1 MQELIAQT
9 PIGICEVPNKELFF
23 GRALRRRIF
32 RCASYKN
39 TIIEEIA
46 NIDTGGKTLKNKA
59 RSGGLIIEK
68 LKELTGEFIKGIRY
82 DEPLP
87 IVVKWKG
94 IYFLI
99 DGFHRVYVLK
109 DLGQISWA
117 FDYYEINDGY
127 DIEDLYD
134 EIGLGANNHPP
145 SSKATRKDF
154 LTRAVKWSKREAE
167 AGRQVTK
174 EQVIEWIDG
183 IEHSFTDKVVENI
196 ANDVIHARHID
207 RTFVSFTDEDAAK
220 YLKEDDGKY
229 TSDGEIDGQG
239 FAGRLVRAEANGT
252 YGPRN
257 FTHILKDARGSQ
269 EKKGRR
275 TKVHVYIPSNKVK
288 KEGSDPLK
296 SVEDIKSELND
307 FWDCVKAMHYKLL
320 DDADY
325 CPFEFGVRPT
335 QILETDPDGGVIPL
349 D

>member
-1 MQELIAQT
+1 MQEQIAQT
-9 PIGICEVPNKELFF
+9 AIGICEVPDKELFF

-32 RCASYKN
+32 RCASFKN
-39 TIIEEIA
+39 TVIEEIA

-87 IVVKWKG
+87 IIVKWNG
-94 IYFLI
+94 VYFLI

-117 FDYYEINDGY
+117 FDYYEINKGY

-154 LTRAVKWSKREAE
+154 LNRAIKWSKRVNRE
-167 AGRQVTK
+167 VTK
-174 EQVIEWIDG
+174 EQLIEWIDG
-183 IEHSFTDKVVENI
+183 IEHTFTDKVVENI
-196 ANDVIHARHID
+196 ANDVLHARHID
-207 RTFVSFTDEDAAK
+207 RTFVSFTDDDAAK
-220 YLKEDDGKY
+220 YLRDDAGKY
-229 TSDGEIDGQG
+229 TSDGEIDEQG
-239 FAGRLVRAEANGT
+239 FAGRLIRAEANGT

-257 FTHILKDARGSQ
+257 FTHILKDA
-269 EKKGRR
+269 KKGKIS
-275 TKVHVYIPSNKVK
+275 KVHVYIPSNKVK

-296 SVEDIKSELND
+296 SVEDLKKELNE
-307 FWDCVKAMHYKLL
+307 FWDCVKAMHYKLE
-320 DDADY
+320 ADSNY

-335 QILETDPDGGVIPL
+335 QILEIDPDGGVVEL
-349 D
+349 

>member
-9 PIGICEVPNKELFF
+9 PIGICEVPDKELFF

-32 RCASYKN
+32 RCASYKS

-59 RSGGLIIEK
+59 RAGGLVVEK

-87 IVVKWKG
+87 IIVKWKG
-94 IYFLI
+94 VYFLI
-99 DGFHRVYVLK
+99 DGFHRVYVLR
-109 DLGQISWA
+109 DLGQVSWA

-154 LTRAVKWSKREAE
+154 VNRGIKWVKRESNQN
-167 AGRQVTK
+167 RIVTK
-174 EQVIEWIDG
+174 EQLVDWING
-183 IEHSFTDKVVENI
+183 IDHSFTDKVVDNI
-196 ANDVIHARHID
+196 ANDILHAGYVD
-207 RTFVSFTDEDAAK
+207 NTFVTFTDEDAAK

-229 TSDGEIDGQG
+229 TSNGEIDEKG

-257 FTHILKDARGSQ
+257 FLHILKDA
-269 EKKGRR
+269 KKGKRS
-275 TKVHVYIPSNKVK
+275 KVHIYIPSNQVK
-288 KEGSDPLK
+288 KSGSDPIK
-296 SVEDIKSELND
+296 CVEDMKTELLNQ
-307 FWDCVKAMHYKLL
+307 WDYVRAMHYKLEE
-320 DDADY
+320 DPNY

-335 QILETDPDGGVIPL
+335 QILETDPDGGVVSL
-349 D
+349 A

>member
-1 MQELIAQT
+1 MKKYKFIR
-9 PIGICEVPNKELFF
+9 VSKYKK
-23 GRALRRRIF
+23 LR
-32 RCASYKN
+32 Y
-39 TIIEEIA
+39 IA
-46 NIDTGGKTLKNKA
+46 NNYNKRLYIVFLPGFA
-59 RSGGLIIEK
+59 SDIEGEKPKKFLNFSIQNKLGFLALEYYGHGRSS
-68 LKELTGEFIKGIRY
+68 GEFIKGIRY

-87 IVVKWKG
+87 IIVKWNG
-94 IYFLI
+94 VYFLI

-229 TSDGEIDGQG
+229 TSDGEIDEQG

-296 SVEDIKSELND
+296 SVEDMKKELND
-307 FWDCVKAMHYKLL
+307 FWDCVRSMHYKLEE
-320 DDADY
+320 DPNY